1 MYSPA
6 LGRFL
11 QTDPI
16 GPADDTNLYA
26 YVLNDPVN
34 LVDPTGLMYRLACVT
49 GAGGALNCGWHWV
62 SDGSSLWS
70 GGGFNPGPRTEPGDR
85 GNTDGADRE
94 PQDPTPQ
101 CPTGTLAKV
110 RRDAFQTS
118 RWTGAASGVLGVAGA
133 IPSPLTPALE
143 TGAGILQGASRLSTA
158 VGLGTDV
165 IFFAKTGNVKL
176 FANDLAGALFG
187 EIRIGSLGN
196 RLQRATGPGGRSTTD
211 QVAKKLADAVQSA
224 NAGFLWPELCK

>member
-1 MYSPA
+1 MFVDEKPK
-6 LGRFL
+6 
-11 QTDPI
+11 PI
-16 GPADDTNLYA
+16 SVAA
-26 YVLNDPVN
+26 RYV
-34 LVDPTGLMYRLACVT
+34 
-49 GAGGALNCGWHWV
+49 
-62 SDGSSLWS
+62 
-70 GGGFNPGPRTEPGDR
+70 
-85 GNTDGADRE
+85 RE
-94 PQDPTPQ
+94 PLLPQ
-101 CPTGTLAKV
+101 CLCNFGRDIP
-110 RRDAFQTS
+110 RRRRRARALLLSTS
-118 RWTGAASGVLGVAGA
+118 RPKLLKMRLSE
-133 IPSPLTPALE
+133 PQPLLY
-143 TGAGILQGASRLSTA
+143 GRKLSTA